1 MVSGEGLTV
10 KGAAAATSQRI
21 PMRRRTFGCRL
32 WRYTWWQ
39 GRSERRCAYDEWKGE
54 WMRKGVHWVAA
65 LPKPKGK
72 KEWGFGNGDVMFL
85 KIPKV
90 VGA

>member
-1 MVSGEGLTV
+1 
-10 KGAAAATSQRI
+10 
-21 PMRRRTFGCRL
+21 
-32 WRYTWWQ
+32 
-39 GRSERRCAYDEWKGE
+39 
-54 WMRKGVHWVAA
+54 MRKGVHWVAA